1 MSMAERARPVGA
13 LAEIG
18 LCGRSI
24 LVDLAHRLVRRRKRK
39 REQVLSD
46 YDRGEW
52 AQQLEARNWERAG
65 SLEAYAEKSWIDR
78 DLTCLV
84 DGRLWRMPVAD
95 YYRLRHRMI
104 AGILRRFAGDA
115 DELVEVGS
123 GTGTNLFALA
133 ADKTW
138 PQLRGLELSPTGRD
152 VARRVAERFGAED
165 RVSFDEIDL
174 LDAASPGFRLL
185 EGKTVFSYLCLE
197 QLPDDTEK
205 VMRHLYAA
213 KVKRVIHFET
223 TFELLSPRSLRD
235 LASMSYVWRQ
245 DYQRT
250 IVSTARRLEAEG
262 LIRIIAVERLHFSPT
277 WRNTPTL
284 VVWEPA

>member
-1 MSMAERARPVGA
+1 MPVGTV
-13 LAEIG
+13 AEIG
-18 LCGRSI
+18 LCSRSI
-24 LVDLAHRLVRRRKRK
+24 LQDLAHRLLRRRKRK
-39 REQVLSD
+39 RDQVLSD

-52 AQQLEARNWERAG
+52 AQQLEARNWERSP
-65 SLEAYAEKSWIDR
+65 SLAAYAEKSWVDR
-78 DLTCLV
+78 DITCLV
-84 DGRLWRMPVAD
+84 DGRLWRMPAPD
-95 YYRLRHRMI
+95 YYRIRHRTL
-104 AGILRRFAGDA
+104 AAILRRFSGDA

-133 ADKTW
+133 AEGGW
-138 PQLRGLELSPTGRD
+138 PKLLGLELSPTGRS
-152 VARRVAERFGAED
+152 VGRRIAAHFGVED

-174 LDAASPGFRLL
+174 LDPDSPGFRLL
-185 EGKTVFSYLCLE
+185 EGKAVFSYLCLE

-205 VMRHLYAA
+205 VMRHLCAA
-213 KVKRVIHFET
+213 KVKRMIHFESS
-223 TFELLSPRSLRD
+223 FELLSPLSLRD

-262 LIRIIAVERLHFSPT
+262 LIRIVAAERLHFSPS

-284 VVWEPA
+284 VVWEPV

>member
-1 MSMAERARPVGA
+1 MAERAMPVGTV
-13 LAEIG
+13 AEIG
-18 LCGRSI
+18 LCSRSI
-24 LVDLAHRLVRRRKRK
+24 LQDLAHRLFRRRQR
-39 REQVLSD
+39 RRDQVLSD

-65 SLEAYAEKSWIDR
+65 SLAAYAEKSWVDR
-78 DLTCLV
+78 DIICTV
-84 DGRLWRMPVAD
+84 DGRLWRMPVTR
-95 YYRLRHRMI
+95 YYRIRYRTL
-104 AGILRRFAGDA
+104 ADILRRFAGDA

-133 ADKTW
+133 ADKSW
-138 PQLRGLELSPTGRD
+138 PKLLGLELSATGRT
-152 VARRVAERFGAED
+152 VARRIAAHFGVED

-174 LDAASPGFRLL
+174 LDAGSPGFRLL
-185 EGKTVFSYLCLE
+185 EGKAAFSYLCLE
-197 QLPDDTEK
+197 QLPNDTEK
-205 VMRHLYAA
+205 VMRNLCAA
-213 KVKRVIHFET
+213 KVKRMIHVESS
-223 TFELLSPRSLRD
+223 FELLSPLSLRD

-262 LIRIIAVERLHFSPT
+262 LIRIIAAERLHFSPS

>member
-1 MSMAERARPVGA
+1 MAERAMPVGTVT
-13 LAEIG
+13 EIG
-18 LCGRSI
+18 LCSRSI
-24 LVDLAHRLVRRRKRK
+24 LLDLAHRLLRRRKRK
-39 REQVLSD
+39 RDQVLSD

-52 AQQLEARNWERAG
+52 AQQLAARNWERAA
-65 SLEAYAEKSWIDR
+65 SLEAYAEKSWVDR

-84 DGRLWRMPVAD
+84 DGRLWRMPAPG
-95 YYRLRHRMI
+95 YYRMRHQRI
-104 AGILRRFAGDA
+104 AAILRRFAPDS

-123 GTGTNLFALA
+123 GTGANLFALA
-133 ADKTW
+133 ADKSW
-138 PQLRGLELSPTGRD
+138 RSLRGLELSPTGRD
-152 VARRVAERFGAED
+152 VARRVAERFGVED

-174 LDAASPGFRLL
+174 LDPGSPGFRLL
-185 EGKTVFSYLCLE
+185 KDKVVFSYLCLE
-197 QLPDDTEK
+197 QLPNDTEA
-205 VMRHLYAA
+205 VMRHLCAA
-213 KVKRVIHFET
+213 KAKRMIHFES
-223 TFELLSPRSLRD
+223 TFELLNPRSLRD